1 MEELIDTNKNLK
13 NNFKLNEKAE
23 IKNLNNMINSL
34 KNELEINQQKNEFNN
49 NKYSNLQNKYLKLFQ
64 QKRKIENESLLKISK
79 ENINISRLNN
89 VFFTPKRSVKI
100 KNNILNTNT
109 NTNSNTITTSNIS
122 NTKSIKSSNDMEIN
136 LPFINE
142 MNTNSSLTINK
153 NEDLN
158 HKYFKKKKQNTN
170 IIESYSMTN
179 NES

>member
-1 MEELIDTNKNLK
+1 
-13 NNFKLNEKAE
+13 
-23 IKNLNNMINSL
+23 MINSL
-34 KNELEINQQKNEFNN
+34 KNELEINQQKIEFNN

-64 QKRKIENESLLKISK
+64 QKRKIENESLLKMTK
-79 ENINISRLNN
+79 ENANTSRLNN

-100 KNNILNTNT
+100 KTNILNTNT
-109 NTNSNTITTSNIS
+109 NTNSNTITASNIS

-153 NEDLN
+153 NENLN
-158 HKYFKKKKQNTN
+158 RKYFKKKKQNTN

>member
-1 MEELIDTNKNLK
+1 
-13 NNFKLNEKAE
+13 
-23 IKNLNNMINSL
+23 MINSL
-34 KNELEINQQKNEFNN
+34 KNELEINQQKIEFNN

-64 QKRKIENESLLKISK
+64 QKRKIENESLLKMTK
-79 ENINISRLNN
+79 ENANTSRLSN

-100 KNNILNTNT
+100 KANILNTNT

-142 MNTNSSLTINK
+142 MNTNSSLTINR
-153 NEDLN
+153 NENLN
-158 HKYFKKKKQNTN
+158 RKYFKKKKQNTN

>member
-1 MEELIDTNKNLK
+1 
-13 NNFKLNEKAE
+13 
-23 IKNLNNMINSL
+23 MINSL
-34 KNELEINQQKNEFNN
+34 KNELEINQQKIEFNN

-64 QKRKIENESLLKISK
+64 QKRKIENESLLKMTK
-79 ENINISRLNN
+79 ENANTSRLSN

-100 KNNILNTNT
+100 KANILNTNT

-142 MNTNSSLTINK
+142 MNTNSSLTINR
-153 NEDLN
+153 NENLN
-158 HKYFKKKKQNTN
+158 RKYFKKKKQNTN

-179 NES
+179 DES

>member
-1 MEELIDTNKNLK
+1 LK
-13 NNFKLNEKAE
+13 NNFKLNEKTE

-34 KNELEINQQKNEFNN
+34 KNELEINQQKIEFNN

-64 QKRKIENESLLKISK
+64 QKRKIENESLLKMTK
-79 ENINISRLNN
+79 ENANTSRLSN

-100 KNNILNTNT
+100 KANILNTNT

-142 MNTNSSLTINK
+142 MNTNSSLTINR
-153 NEDLN
+153 NENLN
-158 HKYFKKKKQNTN
+158 RKYFKKKKQNTN